1 MLIFQKHVTI
11 ETRWHN
17 IPRTI
22 QSHEI
27 DNARSNYTTVYYTD
41 TYSNIMWIQTHW
53 KRGDLEEHWQNS
65 VITYSTAPLWEKA
78 KTGKKKKNLKQK
90 LASWCLSTKS
100 AFLTRWNSQ
109 TEFLNRW
116 KEVSTCFSEGR
127 WGKQWE
133 EGKEIPLLN
142 RTSGNWF
149 FGEEGIYAANS
160 MRVENDWIKRSLAL
174 GPTFFF

>member
-78 KTGKKKKNLKQK
+78 KTGKKKKPEAETGILMSKYQI
-90 LASWCLSTKS
+90 S
-100 AFLTRWNSQ
+100 FPDQMELT
-109 TEFLNRW
+109 NRI
-116 KEVSTCFSEGR
+116 S
-127 WGKQWE
+127 
-133 EGKEIPLLN
+133 
-142 RTSGNWF
+142 
-149 FGEEGIYAANS
+149 
-160 MRVENDWIKRSLAL
+160 
-174 GPTFFF
+174 